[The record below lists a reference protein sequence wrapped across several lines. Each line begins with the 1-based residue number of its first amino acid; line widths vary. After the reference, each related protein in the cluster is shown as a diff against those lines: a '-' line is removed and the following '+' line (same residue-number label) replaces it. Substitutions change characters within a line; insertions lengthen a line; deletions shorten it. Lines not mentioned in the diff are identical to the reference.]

1 MTVELLELTLFVT
14 DVDATA
20 RFYQAVGLHL
30 FCVEEPGY
38 PRHYDGEL
46 GFQLWPAH
54 ARHPVSHF
62 QMGLVVEDIAT
73 SVRQLTSA
81 GAQWTCRFPNFAT
94 THDPDG
100 NKINLAQ
107 RRQA

>member
-20 RFYQAVGLHL
+20 RFYKAAGLHL
-30 FCVEEPGY
+30 FCVDEPGY

-46 GFQLWPAH
+46 GFQLFPADV
-54 ARHPVSHF
+54 RHSVSHVH
-62 QMGLVVEDIAT
+62 MGFVVDDLAK
-73 SVRQLTSA
+73 SVQQLA
-81 GAQWTCRFPNFAT
+81 LEGARWTCRFPNFVT

-107 RRQA
+107 RRMK